1 MNNNQNHINQSR
13 PHDSAIK
20 HVSGLAEYTDDIK
33 EPPGTLFGAI
43 GWSKKS
49 KAIIKKINLEEVKKS
64 EGVIAVV
71 NYLDIPGR
79 NDVGPVFDGDP
90 IFSKEKVEF
99 FGQPLFAV
107 AAKSTELARKA
118 VLKAKVKYKNLKP
131 IVTIEDALKKNNLLF
146 NVKKISRGNASK
158 AIPKSKNL
166 LKGNFTTG
174 SQEHFYLEGQVAFTI
189 PKEDNELLVYSSTQ
203 HPSEVQQ
210 IISKML
216 NQKSNSITVL
226 VRRIGGGFG
235 GKETNFMTASIC
247 ALLSYKTKCPVK
259 LKLDRDDDIILTG
272 KRHEFK
278 SIYEVG
284 FNDDGVIEG
293 LKVKL
298 ASKCGMSPD
307 LSHAINERA
316 LLHIDNAYYLKNL
329 EVENYLCKTNTS
341 TSTAFRG
348 FGGNQGMM
356 AIENVIDNI
365 SRYLKKD
372 PFEVRKVNFYQKNKK
387 NITHYGRKIED
398 NVIDKIF
405 ERLLKKSNYKKRY
418 DQIRKYNLKSK
429 FKKKGIAITPVKFG
443 ISFTTIHLNQAGAL
457 VHIYTDGSIHL
468 NHGGIE
474 MGQGTH
480 TKIAQ
485 LVAHSFGLPYEK
497 VRISSTNTS
506 KVPNTS
512 ASAASSTTD
521 LNGAAALNAVL
532 KIKKNLEKFIKSK
545 YKIFDK
551 KDPIYKDGHILFG
564 NRSFKFDK
572 IVNEA
577 YFNRISLS
585 SSGFYSTP
593 KIKFDKKK
601 FTGRPFYYFCYGAA
615 VSEVTIDT
623 LTGENILNRVDIV
636 HDAGNAINPSLE
648 LGQIEGGFIQ
658 GQGWLTMEEVKWK
671 ADGEITTF
679 SPSTYKIPAASD
691 IPKEF
696 NVEIFKEGSNKEN
709 VVNKSKTTG
718 EPPLMLAMS
727 VFFAIKDAVASVVN
741 YKKIPILDAP
751 ATPENILMSIKEIK
765 NRKMNGL
772 YGE

>member
-1 MNNNQNHINQSR
+1 MNNNNYINQSR

-20 HVSGLAEYTDDIK
+20 HVSGIAEYTDDIK
-33 EPPGTLFGAI
+33 EPPGTVFGAI
-43 GWSKKS
+43 GWSKKA
-49 KAIIKKINLEEVKKS
+49 KAIIKKINLKEVKKS
-64 EGVIAVV
+64 EGVVAVI

-90 IFSKEKVEF
+90 IFPKDKIEF
-99 FGQPLFAV
+99 YGQPLFAV
-107 AAKSTELARKA
+107 AARTTELARKA
-118 VLKAKVKYKNLKP
+118 VLKAKVSYKELKP
-131 IVTIEDALKKNNLLF
+131 TVSIEQALKKNNLLF
-146 NVKKISRGNASK
+146 NVKKIKRGNASK
-158 AIPKSKNL
+158 AISKSKNL
-166 LKGNFTTG
+166 LKGDFTTG

-189 PKEDNELLVYSSTQ
+189 PKEGNELLVYSSTQ
-203 HPSEVQQ
+203 HPSETQQ
-210 IISKML
+210 IISKIL
-216 NQKSNSITVL
+216 KQKSNSVTVL

-247 ALLSYKTKCPVK
+247 ALLSHKTKCPVK
-259 LKLDRDDDIILTG
+259 LKLDRDDDIIITG

-278 SIYEVG
+278 SYYEVG
-284 FNDDGVIEG
+284 FDDNGIIDG
-293 LKVKL
+293 LKIKL

-307 LSHAINERA
+307 LSLAINERA
-316 LLHIDNAYYLKNL
+316 LLHIDNAYYLKNI

-356 AIENVIDNI
+356 AIENIIDNI
-365 SRYLKKD
+365 SRSLNKD
-372 PFEVRKVNFYQKNKK
+372 PYEVRKLNFYQKNKK
-387 NITHYGRKIED
+387 NITHYGMKIED
-398 NVIDKIF
+398 NVIHEIF
-405 ERLLKKSNYKKRY
+405 ERLIKKSNYKKRY
-418 DQIRKYNLKSK
+418 NKIREFNSK
-429 FKKKGIAITPVKFG
+429 NNFKKKGLAITPVKFG

-457 VHIYTDGSIHL
+457 VHIYTDGSIYL

-497 VRISSTNTS
+497 IQISSTNTS

-521 LNGAAALNAVL
+521 LNGAAALNAVSKL
-532 KIKKNLEKFIKSK
+532 KKNLEKFIKLK
-545 YKIFDK
+545 YKIFGK
-551 KDPIYKDGHILFG
+551 GNPIYKGGYIIFG
-564 NRSFKFDK
+564 NRSFKFEK
-572 IVNEA
+572 IVQEA
-577 YFNRISLS
+577 YLNRVSLS

-593 KIKFDKKK
+593 KIKFNKKK
-601 FTGRPFYYFCYGAA
+601 FMGRPFYYFCYGAA

-623 LTGENILNRVDIV
+623 FTGENVLERVDIV
-636 HDAGNAINPSLE
+636 HDAGNTINPSLE
-648 LGQIEGGFIQ
+648 LGQIEGGFVQ

-671 ADGEITTF
+671 DNGEITTF

-696 NVEIFKEGSNKEN
+696 NVEIFKDGSNKEN

-727 VFFAIKDAVASVVN
+727 VFFAIKDAIASVTN
-741 YKKIPILDAP
+741 YEKIPNLNAP

-765 NRKMNGL
+765 KNGS

>member
-20 HVSGLAEYTDDIK
+20 HVSGIAEYTDDIK
-33 EPPGTLFGAI
+33 EPPGTVFGAI
-43 GWSKKS
+43 GWSKKA
-49 KAIIKKINLEEVKKS
+49 KAIIKKINLKEVKKS
-64 EGVIAVV
+64 EGVVAVI

-90 IFSKEKVEF
+90 IFPKDKVEF
-99 FGQPLFAV
+99 YGQPLFAV
-107 AAKSTELARKA
+107 AARTTELARKA
-118 VLKAKVKYKNLKP
+118 VLKAKVSYKELKP
-131 IVTIEDALKKNNLLF
+131 TVSIEQALKKNNLLF
-146 NVKKISRGNASK
+146 NVKKIKRGNASK
-158 AIPKSKNL
+158 AISKSKNL
-166 LKGNFTTG
+166 LKGDFTTG

-189 PKEDNELLVYSSTQ
+189 PKEGNELLVYSSTQ
-203 HPSEVQQ
+203 HPSETQQ
-210 IISKML
+210 IISKIL
-216 NQKSNSITVL
+216 KQKSNSVTVL

-247 ALLSYKTKCPVK
+247 ALLSHKTKCPVK
-259 LKLDRDDDIILTG
+259 LKLDRDDDIIITG

-278 SIYEVG
+278 SYYEVG
-284 FNDDGVIEG
+284 FDDNGIIDG
-293 LKVKL
+293 LKIKL

-307 LSHAINERA
+307 LSLAINERA
-316 LLHIDNAYYLKNL
+316 LLHIDNAYYLKNI

-356 AIENVIDNI
+356 AIENIIDNI
-365 SRYLKKD
+365 SRSLNKD
-372 PFEVRKVNFYQKNKK
+372 PYEVRKLNFYQKNKK
-387 NITHYGRKIED
+387 NITHYGMKIED
-398 NVIDKIF
+398 NVIHEIF
-405 ERLLKKSNYKKRY
+405 ERLIKKSNYKKRY
-418 DQIRKYNLKSK
+418 NKIREFNSK
-429 FKKKGIAITPVKFG
+429 NNFKKKGLAITPVKFG

-457 VHIYTDGSIHL
+457 VHIYTDGSIYL

-497 VRISSTNTS
+497 IQISSTNTS

-521 LNGAAALNAVL
+521 LNGAAALNAVSKL
-532 KIKKNLEKFIKSK
+532 KKNLEKFIKLK
-545 YKIFDK
+545 YKIFGK
-551 KDPIYKDGHILFG
+551 ENPIYKGGYIIFG
-564 NRSFKFDK
+564 NRSFKFEK
-572 IVNEA
+572 IVQEA
-577 YFNRISLS
+577 YLNRVSLS

-593 KIKFDKKK
+593 KIKFNKKK
-601 FTGRPFYYFCYGAA
+601 FMGRPFYYFCYGAA

-623 LTGENILNRVDIV
+623 FTGENALERVDIV
-636 HDAGNAINPSLE
+636 HDAGNTINPSLE
-648 LGQIEGGFIQ
+648 LGQIEGGFVQ

-671 ADGEITTF
+671 DNGEITTF

-696 NVEIFKEGSNKEN
+696 NVEIFKDGSNKEN

-727 VFFAIKDAVASVVN
+727 VFFAIKDAIASVTN
-741 YKKIPILDAP
+741 YEKIPNLNAP

-765 NRKMNGL
+765 KNGS